1 MLMQQ
6 QFFPSSDRP
15 ELHVE
20 LRLSQSA
27 SIYNVNLPNDFIAE
41 AVILTKGYSNA
52 RLCARASKQSLK
64 SWHACSRCSSAR

>member
-1 MLMQQ
+1 LRNKQLVQGNACRLHSVDFGAMLMQQ

-27 SIYNVNLPNDFIAE
+27 SIYQTRAVAE
-41 AVILTKGYSNA
+41 RFEKVLAEDPT
-52 RLCARASKQSLK
+52 
-64 SWHACSRCSSAR
+64 